1 MKRSLALSVP
11 VLALFFAIAVVPD
24 SRAQS
29 TANSEAVQVITVTA
43 KKYEFDPS
51 PVRVKQGTKVRLT
64 ITAVDHAHGFK
75 INPFPEGTEKS
86 GEPGLAFSSEQDC
99 TKIEKGQTATIEF
112 VARKPGT
119 YAFRCCTVCGFHHHS
134 MKSELIVEP

>member
-11 VLALFFAIAVVPD
+11 VLALFFASAVVPD

-29 TANSEAVQVITVTA
+29 AANSEAVQVITVTA

-51 PVRVKQGTKVRLT
+51 PIRVKQGTKVRLT

-75 INPFPEGTEKS
+75 INPFPEGMEKG

-99 TKIEKGQTATIEF
+99 TKI
-112 VARKPGT
+112 
-119 YAFRCCTVCGFHHHS
+119 
-134 MKSELIVEP
+134 